1 MLRLTSDYPVF
12 DLLDEFGD
20 EGQFDYNQ
28 QERSMVAKLLTSP
41 P

>member
-1 MLRLTSDYPVF
+1 MLKLASDYPMF
-12 DLLDEFGD
+12 DILDEFDD
-20 EGQFDYNQ
+20 EGQLDYNQ